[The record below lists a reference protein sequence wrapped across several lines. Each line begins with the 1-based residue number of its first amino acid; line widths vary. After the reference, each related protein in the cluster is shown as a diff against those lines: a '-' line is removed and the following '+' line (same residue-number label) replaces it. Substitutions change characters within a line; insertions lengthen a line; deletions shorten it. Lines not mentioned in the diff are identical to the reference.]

1 MHTITADLTRSID
14 LTVLNRW
21 GYLKEWQTSRF
32 VVTWETAKTSAL
44 VEIQMGKF
52 EAHMMLKYEHGGEVQ
67 RYRLRME
74 FTTCHFGRCRWW
86 IRCPQC
92 GSRVR
97 ILYIPWK
104 YLGCRKCSGLW
115 YASQHNDMFGWLDRD
130 KKADF
135 LERDIKRKW
144 YAGKPTRQYRRILK
158 LRNIPPPDFDN
169 YPRTK
174 NRIVNTVVFGTLL
187 SDPSTADIIKKEWSK
202 AASNPVHS
210 KNGRNFFC

>member
-1 MHTITADLTRSID
+1 MHTITAELTRSID

-32 VVTWETAKTSAL
+32 GIIWEKAGTTAEI
-44 VEIQMGKF
+44 EIQMQKF
-52 EAHMMLKYEHGGEVQ
+52 EAHMVVKFQYGGELQ

-74 FTTCHFGRCRWW
+74 HTTCHFGRRRWW
-86 IRCPQC
+86 VRCPQC

-130 KKADF
+130 KKADL

-144 YAGKPTRQYRRILK
+144 YAGKPTRLYRRVLK
-158 LRNIPPPDFDN
+158 LRNISPPDFQN
-169 YPRTK
+169 YPHTTK
-174 NRIVNTVVFGTLL
+174 RMANIIVFGTLL
-187 SDPSTADIIKKEWSK
+187 SDPSTKDIIEKAWST
-202 AASNPVHS
+202 ARTHPVHS
-210 KNGRNFFC
+210 KHGRSFY